1 MDFTDLSASQ
11 MSLVLSDGPI
21 PLPPDSVVTL
31 HLPLIYA
38 VPADLIPAQALRADE
53 QSNDGMTK
61 LNPACGVLEPGSLLL
76 PAFSLG
82 QPA

>member
-21 PLPPDSVVTL
+21 PLPPTSVVTL

-38 VPADLIPAQALRADE
+38 VPADLSPAQALRAAE

-61 LNPACGVLEPGSLLL
+61 LNPACGALEPGSLLL
-76 PAFSLG
+76 PAFNLE
-82 QPA
+82 QTA